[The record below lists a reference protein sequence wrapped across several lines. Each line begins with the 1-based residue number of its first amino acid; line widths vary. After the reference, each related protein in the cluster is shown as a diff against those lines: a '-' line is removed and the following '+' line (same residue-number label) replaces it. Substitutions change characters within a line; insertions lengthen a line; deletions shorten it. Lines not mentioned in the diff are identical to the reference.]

1 MDGRHRHF
9 DAGQNPAYASTR
21 PPFFIRPGRIFLKDR
36 SAVHRRSE
44 RRLARLSLARAGLFA
59 RALIVLVVA
68 LGLSPSIRALRASG
82 HRFRRHLSL
91 RFIASLLS
99 ADYVRRQLFVVAQ
112 LCPSA
117 PRSMRANVA
126 MSAADSVRATSSSIR
141 LRCIS
146 SLHTTRYG
154 CRSLNFFSSP
164 LLLVMQLSRKIAV
177 VKRSRHMSIDVI
189 VPMTSIVTMYVAATM
204 RREVTARRVD
214 ADATSSST
222 RSQRR
227 SNSSTTAAEEATA

>member
-1 MDGRHRHF
+1 MAVTGISMPDKIRLTRRLVHR
-9 DAGQNPAYASTR
+9 SSS
-21 PPFFIRPGRIFLKDR
+21 GRIGSSSRTALRPIVDPNAG
-36 SAVHRRSE
+36 S
-44 RRLARLSLARAGLFA
+44 LDLSLARAGLFA

-68 LGLSPSIRALRASG
+68 LGLSPSIPALRASG

-99 ADYVRRQLFVVAQ
+99 ADYVRRQLLVVAQ

-146 SLHTTRYG
+146 SLHTARYG